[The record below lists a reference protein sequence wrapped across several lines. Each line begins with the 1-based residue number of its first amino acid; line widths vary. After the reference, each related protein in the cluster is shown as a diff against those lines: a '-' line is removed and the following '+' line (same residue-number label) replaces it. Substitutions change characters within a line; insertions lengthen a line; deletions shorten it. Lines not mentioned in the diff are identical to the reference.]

1 MGFIDKILRRLRKP
15 NYDEH
20 IRKLESRIDELQK
33 ARESSVEE
41 FEKLKNETVNTLSF
55 NLPNSS
61 KTIADFKTFI
71 PPKINKIRT
80 MKELMEKRQKEEE
93 ERKKLLEQQVFK
105 IFDDIKELIKDK
117 DPEKAEDMLFKTS
130 SALQE
135 LKDEHLNS
143 LYQKLKN
150 EIDDVREELRQKEI
164 RRLEEEARRLA
175 EEEARRLEQE
185 RLRKQREE
193 EKRLERERKA
203 REYEEKLAKEEE
215 TRRQEI
221 ERLTELVTRKK
232 ADCKRILEYLE
243 IKGIRRFYHFTD
255 KENLYQIKKLGGLY
269 SWYYCEQNGIN
280 IPNPGG
286 NSDSRR
292 YDMRHDLQD
301 YVRLSF
307 CSSHPMAYRKH
318 NEGSKL
324 VLLYIDIEVATFEET
339 RFTDRNAA
347 SSSFACGPNF
357 EDLQKVNVDAVKSNY
372 VSRAAGEVFFQH
384 QAECM
389 VKTFIP
395 IKYITNI
402 DNPKI
407 MRFN

>member
-1 MGFIDKILRRLRKP
+1 MGFINKILRRLKRP

-20 IRKLESRIDELQK
+20 IRDLETRLSELQK
-33 ARESSVEE
+33 LRKAADDEIER
-41 FEKLKNETVNTLSF
+41 LKNLPVETPSF
-55 NLPNSS
+55 DIAVSSS
-61 KTIADFKTFI
+61 KKEYKTFI
-71 PPKINKIRT
+71 PPKLNKIRT

-93 ERKKLLEQQVFK
+93 ERKKLLKQQVVK
-105 IFDDIKELIKDK
+105 IFIDIREIIKK
-117 DPEKAEDMLFKTS
+117 DPDKAEDMLFRTS

-135 LKDEHLNS
+135 LKDERLNS
-143 LYQKLKN
+143 LYQKL
-150 EIDDVREELRQKEI
+150 EDDIDVVKEELRQKEI

-185 RLRKQREE
+185 RLKKQREE
-193 EKRLERERKA
+193 EIRLERERKA

-232 ADCKRILEYLE
+232 ADSKRILEYLE
-243 IKGIRRFYHFTD
+243 IKGIRRFYHFTA

-269 SWYYCEQNGIN
+269 SWYYCTQYDID
-280 IPNPGG
+280 IPDPGG
-286 NSDSRR
+286 DRDSRR
-292 YDMRHDLQD
+292 YDMKHGLQD

-307 CSSHPMAYRKH
+307 CNDHPMAYRKH
-318 NEGSKL
+318 KDGSTL
-324 VLLYIDIEVATFEET
+324 ILLYIDVEVASFEET

-357 EDLQKVNVDAVKSNY
+357 EDLLKVNIEAVQSNY
-372 VSRAAGEVFFQH
+372 VSRAEGEVFSLH

-407 MRFN
+407 MRFS